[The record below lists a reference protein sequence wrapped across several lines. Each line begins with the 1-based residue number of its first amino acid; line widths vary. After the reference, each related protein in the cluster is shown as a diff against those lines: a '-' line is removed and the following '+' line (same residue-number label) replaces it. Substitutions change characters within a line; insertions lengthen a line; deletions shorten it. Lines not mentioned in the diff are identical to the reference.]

1 MSVTFTS
8 GATVCRIQNPDVQN
22 TVALDKEQVV
32 GRSVAG
38 ARYRYDRG
46 VDTIT
51 MRLSWSNLRD
61 VEKAALL
68 TFFDSTVDGTITE
81 FTYTDHRGTGW
92 TAQFVEPSLEFA
104 ERGDVQSGSDGTFQ
118 INGSSG
124 TAYPTTTRIRGVWST
139 SFLLEVTAVP

>member
-81 FTYTDHRGTGW
+81 FTYTDHRGAAW
-92 TAQFVEPSLEFA
+92 NAQFVEPLLEFVEVA
-104 ERGDVQSGSDGTFQ
+104 DASAGATTFISDGDT
-118 INGSSG
+118 
-124 TAYPTTTRIRGVWST
+124 YPTTTREAGVWSVE
-139 SFLLEVTAVP
+139 FELEVTAP